1 MPNTASAPLLHNV
14 QRVKVL
20 SAGIASLIL
29 MIGIARFAYTPMLPL
44 MQQQAD
50 LGVAQGQWPG
60 LLWHPRDMLQ
70 TVCRA
75 GALREEHHQTSI
87 EVLWHSRVIDG
98 CIGHDIHQHLS
109 KHIATQGQCSVG

>member
-44 MQQQAD
+44 MQQHAG
-50 LGVAQGQWPG
+50 LGVAQGG
-60 LLWHPRDMLQ
+60 
-70 TVCRA
+70 
-75 GALREEHHQTSI
+75 
-87 EVLWHSRVIDG
+87 
-98 CIGHDIHQHLS
+98 
-109 KHIATQGQCSVG
+109 VG